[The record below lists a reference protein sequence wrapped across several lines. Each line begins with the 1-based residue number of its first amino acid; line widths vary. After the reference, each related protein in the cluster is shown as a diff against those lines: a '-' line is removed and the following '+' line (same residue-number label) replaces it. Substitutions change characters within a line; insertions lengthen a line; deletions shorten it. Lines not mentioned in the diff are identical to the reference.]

1 MNGRLTLGFKL
12 WTESSLG
19 GGLRFPAPRRLF
31 TEEERDDTTSR
42 RHPARPGWRRVP
54 VGRRQWSSPCLK
66 PVTGLVSSFWPY
78 LAAVAIP
85 AVSTAILAYVRRPK
99 SAAAAAR
106 RHGYLSRSELLRP
119 PLRRP
124 AYSDRMAYVLAEMA
138 DLAYCQFENPSFL
151 ELAGADA
158 VDIQTSEEMA
168 EFLGGFA
175 AELLGRER
183 ALGKDVLRQVL
194 ESKGFS
200 LLDVLDI
207 ADTQGFV
214 CKRNATGTDPAYL
227 VIAFRG
233 TEKKVSDWLTD
244 ANCVTRSEGSGKVH
258 TGFWRAMAE
267 NQDPSTGDTIE
278 EKIRRIIIDEAA
290 AVPLFITGH
299 SLGGALALLA
309 TKLVAPDV
317 DGACYT
323 FGGPRVA
330 NYEYFS
336 EVKTP
341 VYRVVN
347 SSDIVPR
354 VPPGAW
360 LEMGLMVIRGLAWA
374 LGFAPPVVSLL
385 NKLEERLDKLNG
397 YRHFGDL
404 RYLSDVGEGRFER
417 VRLLTNPPAIDRVMW
432 MWRRI
437 AKSALMP
444 IRSHNMVIYRKKLEQ
459 IAGHRNAQFPNG
471 HREPPPCG
479 PSDVGREHAG
489 TDGQPQVEGGSPASR
504 HRRDAPPVRELED
517 RHPRPL
523 RPREEGELGR

>member
-1 MNGRLTLGFKL
+1 MV
-12 WTESSLG
+12 ESILE
-19 GGLRFPAPRRLF
+19 
-31 TEEERDDTTSR
+31 T
-42 RHPARPGWRRVP
+42 
-54 VGRRQWSSPCLK
+54 
-66 PVTGLVSSFWPY
+66 VTGLISSFWPY
-78 LAAVAIP
+78 LAAVAAIP
-85 AVSTAILAYVRRPK
+85 AVSTAILTYVRRPK
-99 SAAAAAR
+99 SPAAG
-106 RHGYLSRSELLRP
+106 RHGFLSRSELLRP

-124 AYSDRMAYVLAEMA
+124 AYSDRMAYVMAEMS
-138 DLAYCQFENPSFL
+138 DLAYCEFENPSFL
-151 ELAGADA
+151 EEAGTAA
-158 VDIQTSEEMA
+158 AGIRTPEEMT
-168 EFLGGFA
+168 EFLSGFA
-175 AELLGRER
+175 ANLLGRER
-183 ALGKDVLRQVL
+183 ALGMDFLRQVL

-200 LLDVLDI
+200 LLDVIDI

-244 ANCVTRSEGSGKVH
+244 ANCVPRSEPKGSGKVH
-258 TGFWRAMAE
+258 TGFWKAMAE
-267 NQDPSTGDTIE
+267 NEDSSGETVE
-278 EKIRRIIIDEAA
+278 AKIKRFKDQAA
-290 AVPLFITGH
+290 QEGLPLFVTGH

-323 FGGPRVA
+323 FGAPRVA

-354 VPPGAW
+354 VPPGAG
-360 LEMGLMVIRGLAWA
+360 LEAGLMLIRGLAWA
-374 LGFAPPVVSLL
+374 LGFAPPVASLL

-459 IAGHRNAQFPNG
+459 IAGRRNVKG
-471 HREPPPCG
+471 HPAR
-479 PSDVGREHAG
+479 
-489 TDGQPQVEGGSPASR
+489 TDAIAVMPESQ
-504 HRRDAPPVRELED
+504 
-517 RHPRPL
+517 
-523 RPREEGELGR
+523 